1 MSGLVSIEELLDNKY
16 DFFIPSYQRGYRW
29 GRLEAGALLDDLNEF
44 FSKSLKDSDYYCMQP
59 IVVANKG
66 DNKYEVIDGQQ
77 RLTTFYILA
86 KVLGIEKTYSISY
99 ETRAKSK
106 EFLERLDTCDSA
118 SNIDFYYMKKV
129 FEFFN
134 NTKNKEILK
143 NFKLDEK
150 LDKIKIIWHEI
161 NANQI
166 DYFLNLNA
174 NKTPL
179 EEVELIK
186 AKMINALS
194 SQDEKQKLA
203 KQWSEIESVLAND
216 RFYYFIANN
225 ERKNRM
231 SVLFEIIYED
241 KNIYEKYTEQ
251 SKLPNEQTKFDYI
264 YNLFEKL
271 KELYK
276 DKETYHKIGYL
287 AYFEDLKVFKGSDK
301 NFDEYLNNINKNF
314 DKYLDGFGIKNLS
327 YFQPIELK
335 KVFLYYEIKYHLGI
349 ENSYFRF
356 DLFKNDS
363 YDIEHIHPQSGEKE
377 LNDKQKEK
385 FIELYNEIKQK
396 ELINNNN
403 FDETYKKLT
412 SEEFPNQ
419 DNIYNLCLLNSS
431 INRSYGNLPFIMKK
445 QVIDDCIELNKHHD
459 DCIKSKKRY
468 ILEHCQ
474 LAFSSDGWSEGE
486 ANAYLNSLKDKIAE
500 K

>member
-1 MSGLVSIEELLDNKY
+1 MSILVSIKELLDEKY

-29 GRLEAGALLDDLNEF
+29 GEF
-44 FSKSLKDSDYYCMQP
+44 EVEILLKDLDNFFTNNPSEYYCMQP

-86 KVLGIEKTYSISY
+86 KVLKLKKILDIETTYSISY

-106 EFLERLDTCDSA
+106 EFLEHLDTCDNA

-143 NFKLDEK
+143 NFDLN
-150 LDKIKIIWHEI
+150 KIKVIWHEI
-161 NANQI
+161 NVNQI

-194 SQDEKQKLA
+194 SQDEKKELAQK
-203 KQWSEIESVLAND
+203 WSEIESVLAND

-241 KNIYEKYTEQ
+241 KNIYK
-251 SKLPNEQTKFDYI
+251 KFSENKKDFKEF

-276 DKETYHKIGYL
+276 DEETYHKIGYL
-287 AYFEDLKVFKGSDK
+287 AYFEDLGVFNECDK
-301 NFDEYLNNINKNF
+301 NCEKYLNNVNNNF
-314 DKYLDGFGIKNLS
+314 DTYLKGFDIS
-327 YFQPIELK
+327 YFQPTELK
-335 KVFLYYEIKYHLGI
+335 KVFLYYEMKYHLKA
-349 ENSYFRF
+349 NSYFRF
-356 DLFKNDS
+356 DLFKKDS
-363 YDIEHIHPQSGEKE
+363 YDIEHIYPKAGEKE
-377 LNDKQKEK
+377 LNDDQKKE
-385 FIELYNEIKQK
+385 FIKLYNKINQEH
-396 ELINNNN
+396 INNNN
-403 FDETYKKLT
+403 FDKMYKKLT

-445 QVIDDCIELNKHHD
+445 QVIY
-459 DCIKSKKRY
+459 DCIKLKKHY
-468 ILEHCQ
+468 ILEHCK
-474 LAFSSDGWSEGE
+474 LAFSNYEWNENKAKD
-486 ANAYLNSLKDKIAE
+486 YLKKIVE
-500 K
+500 KIKNLN

>member
-1 MSGLVSIEELLDNKY
+1 MSNLISIKYLLDEKY
-16 DFFIPSYQRGYRW
+16 DFYIPNYQRGYRW
-29 GRLEAGALLDDLNEF
+29 GKLEAGTLLDDLNEF

-86 KVLGIEKTYSISY
+86 KVLGVEKTYNISY

-106 EFLERLDTCDSA
+106 EFLEHLDTCDNA

-134 NTKNKEILK
+134 NTKNKKILK

-150 LDKIKIIWHEI
+150 LDKIKVIWHEI
-161 NANQI
+161 NVNQI

-194 SQDEKQKLA
+194 SHDKKKELA

-225 ERKNRM
+225 EQKNRM
-231 SVLFEIIYED
+231 SVLFEIIYND
-241 KNIYEKYTEQ
+241 KNIYEKYTT
-251 SKLPNEQTKFDYI
+251 KQTKFGYI
-264 YNLFEKL
+264 CELFEEL
-271 KELYK
+271 KKLYK
-276 DKETYHKIGYL
+276 YKETYHKIGYL
-287 AYFEDLKVFKGSDK
+287 AYFEGLKVFKESDK
-301 NFDEYLNNINKNF
+301 NFDEYLIGF
-314 DKYLDGFGIKNLS
+314 DIENLENLS
-327 YFQPIELK
+327 YSQPTKLK
-335 KVFLYYEIKYHLGI
+335 KVFLYYEMKHHLKA
-349 ENSYFRF
+349 NSYFRF
-356 DLFKNDS
+356 DLFKKDS

-377 LNDKQKEK
+377 LNDKQKEE
-385 FIELYNEIKQK
+385 FIKLYNEINQ
-396 ELINNNN
+396 EHINNNN
-403 FDETYKKLT
+403 FDEIYKELT
-412 SEEFPNQ
+412 NKEFPNQ

-459 DCIKSKKRY
+459 DCIKSKKHY
-468 ILEHCQ
+468 ILEHCK

>member
-1 MSGLVSIEELLDNKY
+1 MFDGCNSLKTLPKFYMDLKGDRMSSLVSIEELLEQEY

-29 GRLEAGALLDDLNEF
+29 GKLEAGILLDDLSEF
-44 FSKSLKDSDYYCMQP
+44 FSKSLKDSEYYCMQP

-86 KVLGIEKTYSISY
+86 KVLKLKKILDIETTYSISY

-106 EFLERLDTCDSA
+106 EFLEHLDTCDSA
-118 SNIDFYYMKKV
+118 SNIDFYYMKEV

-143 NFKLDEK
+143 NFDLN
-150 LDKIKIIWHEI
+150 KIKIIWHEI

-186 AKMINALS
+186 AKMINALPNL
-194 SQDEKQKLA
+194 DEKKELA
-203 KQWSEIESVLAND
+203 KRWSEIENVLAND

-241 KNIYEKYTEQ
+241 KNIYEKYTT
-251 SKLPNEQTKFDYI
+251 KQTKFDDI

-287 AYFEDLKVFKGSDK
+287 AYFEGLGVFNECDK
-301 NFDEYLNNINKNF
+301 NFDTYLK
-314 DKYLDGFGIKNLS
+314 GFGIENLS
-327 YFQPIELK
+327 YFQSAELK
-335 KVFLYYEIKYHLGI
+335 KVFLYYEMKYHLGT

-363 YDIEHIHPQSGEKE
+363 YDIEHIYPKAGEKE
-377 LNDKQKEK
+377 LTDKQLEDFKKNYPDFNMQEVKEVDFK
-385 FIELYNEIKQK
+385 YLN
-396 ELINNNN
+396 
-403 FDETYKKLT
+403 
-412 SEEFPNQ
+412 
-419 DNIYNLCLLNSS
+419 NIYNLCLLNSS

-445 QVIDDCIELNKHHD
+445 QVIDDCIELNKH
-459 DCIKSKKRY
+459 Y
-468 ILEHCQ
+468 ILEHCK
-474 LAFSSDGWSEGE
+474 LAFDSNEWSEE
-486 ANAYLNSLKDKIAE
+486 MAKEYLAKLQKDIK
-500 K
+500 

>member
-1 MSGLVSIEELLDNKY
+1 MSCLVSIKYLLDEKY
-16 DFFIPSYQRGYRW
+16 DFYIPSYQRGYRW
-29 GRLEAGALLDDLNEF
+29 GKLEAGTLLDDLNEF
-44 FSKSLKDSDYYCMQP
+44 FRKSLKDSDYYCMQP

-86 KVLGIEKTYSISY
+86 KVLGVEKTYSISY
-99 ETRAKSK
+99 EARAKSK
-106 EFLERLDTCDSA
+106 EFLEHLDTCDNA

-150 LDKIKIIWHEI
+150 LDKIKVIWHEI
-161 NANQI
+161 NVNQI

-186 AKMINALS
+186 AKMINALPS
-194 SQDEKQKLA
+194 LDEKQDLA
-203 KQWSEIESVLAND
+203 QKWSEIESVLAND

-231 SVLFEIIYED
+231 SVLFEIIYDD

-251 SKLPNEQTKFDYI
+251 SKLPTKQTQFGYI
-264 YNLFEKL
+264 CEFFEEL
-271 KELYK
+271 KKLYK
-276 DKETYHKIGYL
+276 DKEAYHKIGYL
-287 AYFEDLKVFKGSDK
+287 AYFEGLGVFKESDK
-301 NFDEYLNNINKNF
+301 NFDTYLK
-314 DKYLDGFGIKNLS
+314 GFGIENLS
-327 YFQPIELK
+327 YFQPTELK
-335 KVFLYYEIKYHLGI
+335 KVFLYYEMKHHLKA
-349 ENSYFRF
+349 NSYFRF
-356 DLFKNDS
+356 DLFKKDS
-363 YDIEHIHPQSGEKE
+363 YDIEHIYPKAGEKE

-385 FIELYNEIKQK
+385 FIELYKKINQEP
-396 ELINNNN
+396 INNNS

-412 SEEFPNQ
+412 SEELPNQ

-445 QVIDDCIELNKHHD
+445 HI
-459 DCIKSKKRY
+459 IKQNENNAY
-468 ILEHCQ
+468 ILEHCK
-474 LAFSSDGWSEGE
+474 LAFSNDEWREDESDK
-486 ANAYLNSLKDKIAE
+486 YLKSLKEKIAE
-500 K
+500 KN

>member
-1 MSGLVSIEELLDNKY
+1 MSSLVSIKELLDKKY

-29 GRLEAGALLDDLNEF
+29 GKLEAGTLLDDLNEF
-44 FSKSLKDSDYYCMQP
+44 FNKDLKDSEYYCMQP

-86 KVLGIEKTYSISY
+86 KVLGEEKTYSISY

-106 EFLERLDTCDSA
+106 EFLEHLDICDSA

-143 NFKLDEK
+143 NFDLN
-150 LDKIKIIWHEI
+150 KIKVIWHEI
-161 NANQI
+161 NSNQI

-194 SQDEKQKLA
+194 SQDEKKELA

-231 SVLFEIIYED
+231 SVLFEIIYDD
-241 KNIYEKYTEQ
+241 KNIYEKYTT
-251 SKLPNEQTKFDYI
+251 KQTKFGYI
-264 YNLFEKL
+264 CELFEEL
-271 KELYK
+271 KKLYK
-276 DKETYHKIGYL
+276 AKETYHKIGYL
-287 AYFEDLKVFKGSDK
+287 AYFEGLKVFKESDK
-301 NFDEYLNNINKNF
+301 NFDEYLKGF
-314 DKYLDGFGIKNLS
+314 DIENLENLS
-327 YFQPIELK
+327 YSQPTKLK
-335 KVFLYYEIKYHLGI
+335 KVFLYYEMKHHLKA
-349 ENSYFRF
+349 NSYFRF

-377 LNDKQKEK
+377 LNDDQKKE
-385 FIELYNEIKQK
+385 FIKLYNEINQK

-403 FDETYKKLT
+403 FDETYKNLT

-419 DNIYNLCLLNSS
+419 DYIYNLCLLNSS

-445 QVIDDCIELNKHHD
+445 QVINDCIELNKHHD
-459 DCIKSKKRY
+459 DCIKSKKHY
-468 ILEHCQ
+468 ILEHCK
-474 LAFSSDGWSEGE
+474 LAFSNDEWNENK
-486 ANAYLNSLKDKIAE
+486 AKDYLKKIVE
-500 K
+500 KIKNLN